1 MNNSEILSVLLN
13 SDKELIIYR
22 NSEKNNFEIYT
33 DFAEKI
39 NLNIGNLD
47 KFLNKLEIILK
58 FKIVNEL
65 QLLNLYVLPLK
76 RLRS

>member
-1 MNNSEILSVLLN
+1 MNNSEILNALYE

-39 NLNIGNLD
+39 NL
-47 KFLNKLEIILK
+47 KFFKL
-58 FKIVNEL
+58 
-65 QLLNLYVLPLK
+65 
-76 RLRS
+76 

>member
-1 MNNSEILSVLLN
+1 MNNSEILNALYE

-33 DFAEKI
+33 DFAEKV

-47 KFLNKLEIILK
+47 KFLNKTSFDPGFPISTFSTSK
-58 FKIVNEL
+58 T
-65 QLLNLYVLPLK
+65 
-76 RLRS
+76 